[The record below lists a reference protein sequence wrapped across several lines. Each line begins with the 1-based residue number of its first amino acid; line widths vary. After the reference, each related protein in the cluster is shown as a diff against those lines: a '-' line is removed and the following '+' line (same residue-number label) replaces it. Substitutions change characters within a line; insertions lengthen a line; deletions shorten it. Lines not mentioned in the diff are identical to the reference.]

1 MMMSEFIDRTGFEP
15 TYEEY
20 QEIEE
25 AYYNFAGNKDEFC
38 AKWLADGGVMN
49 TCRARAKKIDRLNSK
64 ILELDR
70 SNRQDD
76 EKQLQ
81 HIADLEKRIA
91 DLEAQ
96 LDRELEWQSYED
108 EHNFSQQAYDELLHT
123 GGTKVMSD
131 EEARAILA
139 DEFGFSAERIEI
151 IHENNMYEI
160 NRHRQLRK
168 ARTAERLPI
177 WNATDWQYIRF
188 NVGNWFYEMYDGELH
203 KFFD

>member
-38 AKWLADGGVMN
+38 AKWLADGSVMN
-49 TCRARAKKIDRLNSK
+49 TCRARAKKIDQLNSK

-76 EKQLQ
+76 GKQLQ

-96 LDRELEWQSYED
+96 LDRELEWKPSTGSGTNMDQERYEHLASAGKILSDQEAKELIADECGFSLEKITIIHTASSYEV
-108 EHNFSQQAYDELLHT
+108 NKY
-123 GGTKVMSD
+123 
-131 EEARAILA
+131 
-139 DEFGFSAERIEI
+139 
-151 IHENNMYEI
+151 
-160 NRHRQLRK
+160 RQLRQ
-168 ARTAERLPI
+168 AAEYDRKPVYES
-177 WNATDWQYIRF
+177 TDWNYIRF
-188 NVGNWFYEMYDGELH
+188 DCANFMYELVNGELE
-203 KFFD
+203 FYCC

>member
-1 MMMSEFIDRTGFEP
+1 MMMSEFIERTGFEP

-25 AYYNFAGNKDEFC
+25 AYYNFDGNKDEFC
-38 AKWLADGGVMN
+38 TKWLADGGVMN

-76 EKQLQ
+76 GKQLQ

-96 LDRELEWQSYED
+96 LDRELEWKPSTGSGTNMDQERYEQLASAGKVLSD
-108 EHNFSQQAYDELLHT
+108 QEAKEL
-123 GGTKVMSD
+123 
-131 EEARAILA
+131 IA
-139 DEFGFSAERIEI
+139 DECGFSPEKITI
-151 IHENNMYEI
+151 IHTASAYEV
-160 NRHRQLRK
+160 NKYRQLRQ
-168 ARTAERLPI
+168 AAEYDRKPVYES
-177 WNATDWQYIRF
+177 TDWNYIRF
-188 NVGNWFYEMYDGELH
+188 DCASFMYELVNGELE
-203 KFFD
+203 FYCC